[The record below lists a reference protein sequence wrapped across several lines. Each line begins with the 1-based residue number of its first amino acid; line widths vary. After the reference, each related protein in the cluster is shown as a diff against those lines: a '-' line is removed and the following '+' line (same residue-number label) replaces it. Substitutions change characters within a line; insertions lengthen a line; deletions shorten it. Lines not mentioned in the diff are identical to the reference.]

1 MVIQTLEYGVLVTV
15 GYHPRI
21 IDAMKKIGGGRWN
34 PELKAWL
41 FPPTKLGALRDL
53 QDALPKYY
61 SEPYAHLKY
70 TARIP
75 NVADANYVPKGKT
88 EYVKPELTDQVKE
101 VITMLT
107 KRLAQKGYSPKTIKS
122 YSEQLTRFLYFS
134 ELNWDV
140 EHINKY
146 ILYLLEEKACSHS
159 YVNQTVNAIKQ
170 HLICQGVHH
179 EHEIIEILRP
189 KRQRKLPKVMDQDEV
204 KKLFDVTDNVKHKTV
219 LMVAYSC
226 GMRVSEVATLKVSD
240 IDYARGMVIIRQ
252 GKGRKDRISSLSDR
266 LTKQLQI
273 YRDLYFP
280 VEYLFEN
287 PMRNGPIT
295 ERTLQKVFTFSC
307 EKAGIT
313 KTLSFHSLRHSFA
326 THLLEAGVDLRYIQE
341 LLGHANSKTTE
352 IYTHVSK
359 KALLNIVNPL
369 DRLE

>member
-1 MVIQTLEYGVLVTV
+1 MVIQALEYGVLVTV
-15 GYHPRI
+15 SYEPRI
-21 IDAMKKIGGGRWN
+21 IEAIKHIGGGRWN

-41 FPPTKLGALRDL
+41 FPSSKLQALLNL
-53 QDALPKYY
+53 QEALPKFYT
-61 SEPYAHLKY
+61 EPYPYLKY
-70 TARIP
+70 NAKPPTQNDP
-75 NVADANYVPKGKT
+75 NFVPKGKT

-107 KRLAQKGYSPKTIKS
+107 RRLAQKGYSPKTIKS

-189 KRQRKLPKVMDQDEV
+189 KRQRKLPKVMDQEEV
-204 KKLFDVTDNVKHKTV
+204 KKLFEVTVNVKHKTA

-226 GMRVSEVATLKVSD
+226 GMRVSEVATLKIRD
-240 IDYARGMVIIRQ
+240 IDDARGMVIIRQ
-252 GKGRKDRISSLSDR
+252 GKGRKDRISSLSER
-266 LTKQLQI
+266 LSKQLDI
-273 YRDLYFP
+273 YRELYFP

-295 ERTLQKVFTFSC
+295 ERTLQKVFTDAC
-307 EKAGIT
+307 EKAGI
-313 KTLSFHSLRHSFA
+313 KKALSFHSLRHSFA

-369 DRLE
+369 DRLD